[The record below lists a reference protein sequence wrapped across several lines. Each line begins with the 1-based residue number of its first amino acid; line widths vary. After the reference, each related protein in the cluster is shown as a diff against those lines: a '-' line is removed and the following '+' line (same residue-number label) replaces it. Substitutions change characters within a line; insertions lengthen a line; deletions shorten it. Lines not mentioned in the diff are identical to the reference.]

1 MHALYACASV
11 DAYGFFLDP
20 RLDGPAPN
28 RRRAPL
34 LDGEPPVPY
43 HCMLGLGI
51 GLGLVVGLGSGLGL
65 GLGLRLGLGLG
76 LGLTSRHP
84 NLEPLAIC
92 TSTAPVLA
100 SCSVRLG
107 GCHRRPQRAGPV
119 EAVDVCVAQLPAR
132 GEAAAAHGG

>member
-43 HCMLGLGI
+43 HCMSGLGI
-51 GLGLVVGLGSGLGL
+51 GLGLVVGLGVGG
-65 GLGLRLGLGLG
+65 GVGLGLG
-76 LGLTSRHP
+76 LGLTSRHS
-84 NLEPLAIC
+84 NLEPLPIC